1 MGPQSVTATTETKR
15 KRRVKKP
22 VSVRLQGDHR
32 YALDRRLRKITNELI
47 SAIEA
52 QGRDVDATMLLRVR
66 AVSRLLV
73 RLEILDGQTQEGF
86 AVSDEDLRHLTRL
99 AETGLNKLGL
109 TKRAPKA
116 PSKAPPPLSALHQR
130 HGAP

>member
-1 MGPQSVTATTETKR
+1 VP
-15 KRRVKKP
+15 RRGRPKSKP
-22 VSVRLQGDHR
+22 VSIRLQGDHR
-32 YALDRRLRKITNELI
+32 YALDRRLRKITNELV

-66 AVSRLLV
+66 AVSRLLT
-73 RLEILDGQTQEGF
+73 RLEILDGQTKEGF

-116 PSKAPPPLSALHQR
+116 PPPLSALHQR